1 VRVRSR
7 SARLAE
13 MSGCWNVP
21 GGMQVPDGASPHE
34 PRTPRVSFDD
44 LPAGRSPRLLQRA
57 SVSLDGSPVFC
68 GTPRASFRRGL
79 RSPRVDASP
88 RLAPSPRINRDQP
101 QPADGPPPVAEEAD
115 RLVNIPL
122 HRIAEVPRGA
132 TGAGGQIGEPQILL
146 RTSSAPAQAFAPPRY
161 RAESLEGNIIPAR
174 PMSPVGEISKPPE
187 AFSDL
192 YEVHNKLGAGT
203 YGSVF
208 KATERATGRQVAVK
222 MIDMTAERCNPRRV
236 QLEVAMLKRLA
247 DNKLVAR
254 FQGAM
259 EEGRDLHIIMEL
271 CSGGD
276 LWDFVAENGPLSESQ
291 AAMVT
296 YQVLL
301 VIRELHEAH
310 IVHGDVK
317 PANFVIA
324 NKLSHQLF
332 KKGMGFLPRG
342 WLKAVDFGC
351 SQHTGKGRIQ
361 HKIGTPTHW
370 APEVFGQNYHLE
382 ADLWSTGVLLFELL
396 AGRHPFCTNK
406 EHQSMRSERDILKA
420 LMFKDPDFGCDELK
434 GLSPEC
440 LDFMKRLLTKN
451 HDNRMT
457 VHQALE
463 HKWMRDHSR
472 AHKGAKKEVIESLL
486 RRRNW
491 SVSAAC

>member
-1 VRVRSR
+1 
-7 SARLAE
+7 
-13 MSGCWNVP
+13 MSGFWNVP
-21 GGMQVPDGASPHE
+21 GGMQVPDGGAAQE

-44 LPAGRSPRLLQRA
+44 LPPGWSPRPLRRA

-68 GTPRASFRRGL
+68 GTPRSSFRRGL

-88 RLAPSPRINRDQP
+88 RLAPSPRIDRDQP
-101 QPADGPPPVAEEAD
+101 RPAEGDLPVAEEAD
-115 RLVNIPL
+115 RLVSIPL
-122 HRIAEVPRGA
+122 HRIAEVPRAPTDAEG
-132 TGAGGQIGEPQILL
+132 QILL
-146 RTSSAPAQAFAPPRY
+146 RTTSAPARAFAPPRY
-161 RAESLEGNIIPAR
+161 RSESLEGNIIPAR
-174 PMSPVGEISKPPE
+174 PMSPVGEAPKPLE

-192 YEVHNKLGAGT
+192 FEVHGELGAGT
-203 YGSVF
+203 YGRVF
-208 KATERATGRQVAVK
+208 KATERASGRQVAVK
-222 MIDMTAERCNPRRV
+222 TIDMAGEACNPRRV

-254 FQGAM
+254 FHGAM
-259 EEGRDLHIIMEL
+259 EEGRDLHIVMEL

-276 LWDFVAENGPLSESQ
+276 LRDFVAENGPLSESQ
-291 AAMVT
+291 AAMVM

-301 VIRELHEAH
+301 VIRELHEAN

-317 PANFVIA
+317 AANFVIA

-370 APEVFGQNYHLE
+370 APEVFGQTYHLE
-382 ADLWSTGVLLFELL
+382 ADLWSTGVMVFELL
-396 AGRHPFCTNK
+396 AGRLPFCTNK
-406 EHQSMRSERDILKA
+406 EHQRMRTERDILKA
-420 LMFKDPDFGCDELK
+420 LMFKEPDFGCDELK

-451 HDNRMT
+451 HDSRMT
-457 VHQALE
+457 VHQALD

-472 AHKGAKKEVIESLL
+472 AHKGARKEVVESLL
-486 RRRNW
+486 RRRSW